1 MYKQEGQ
8 SWLVG
13 HIHSVYSGVYV
24 VGAAA
29 KLRLTKTKCLHLE
42 RLNVLAQKFCS
53 HQTIKR
59 LQV

>member
-13 HIHSVYSGVYV
+13 HIHSVCNGVYV

-29 KLRLTKTKCLHLE
+29 ELRLTKTKCL
-42 RLNVLAQKFCS
+42 Q
-53 HQTIKR
+53 HQFSVQY
-59 LQV
+59 L

>member
-13 HIHSVYSGVYV
+13 HIHSVCNGVYV

-29 KLRLTKTKCLHLE
+29 ELRLTKTKCL
-42 RLNVLAQKFCS
+42 Q
-53 HQTIKR
+53 HQFSVI
-59 LQV
+59 QVSRSAPSLSAPQF